1 MAEAVAEAVSPKG
14 KQRSLGKMLL
24 LAMNVLLFLAGAAF
38 FLLTKLGFLS
48 PAVTSEHAPAPHAT
62 KEGATAHTAPEPA
75 TATAPHAPHASGAR
89 HAELVTVHFQPFV
102 VNLSGDN
109 GRRYLRTVIQLQ
121 VKGDKAKEE
130 IEKNLGQMRNRL
142 LFLLSSKTFEDIGS
156 IQGKYQLQEEISK
169 SINEA
174 VGTSVVEKTYFT
186 EFVVQ

>member
-14 KQRSLGKMLL
+14 KQRSLGKVLL
-24 LAMNVLLFLAGAAF
+24 LAMNVALFLAGAAF

-48 PAVTSEHAPAPHAT
+48 PSVTAEHAPAQAT
-62 KEGATAHTAPEPA
+62 KEEP
-75 TATAPHAPHASGAR
+75 APHAGSAR
-89 HAELVTVHFQPFV
+89 PVELVPVPLQPFI

-109 GRRYLRTVIQLQ
+109 GRRYLRVVIQLQ
-121 VKGDKAKEE
+121 VKDHKAKEE
-130 IEKNLGQMRNRL
+130 IEQNLGQMRNRL

-174 VGTSVVEKTYFT
+174 IGAAVVEKTYFT

>member
-1 MAEAVAEAVSPKG
+1 
-14 KQRSLGKMLL
+14 
-24 LAMNVLLFLAGAAF
+24 MNVLLFLAGAAF
-38 FLLTKLGFLS
+38 FLLTKMGFFS
-48 PAVTSEHAPAPHAT
+48 PSVTSEHAPAQT
-62 KEGATAHTAPEPA
+62 VKEEPA
-75 TATAPHAPHASGAR
+75 PPASNAR
-89 HAELVTVHFQPFV
+89 PVELVTVPLQPFV

-109 GRRYLRTVIQLQ
+109 GRRYLRVVIQLQ
-121 VKGDKAKEE
+121 VKGSKAKEE

-174 VGTSVVEKTYFT
+174 VGTAVVEKTYFT

>member
-1 MAEAVAEAVSPKG
+1 MAEAVAEAENPKA
-14 KQRSLGKMLL
+14 KQRSLGKIVL
-24 LAMNVLLFLAGAAF
+24 LAMNGLLFLAGAAF
-38 FLLTKLGFLS
+38 FLLTKFGFLS
-48 PAVTSEHAPAPHAT
+48 PSVTSEHSPTHAT
-62 KEGATAHTAPEPA
+62 KEEPTPPASSAHPVESVA
-75 TATAPHAPHASGAR
+75 
-89 HAELVTVHFQPFV
+89 VHLQPFV

-109 GRRYLRTVIQLQ
+109 GRRYLRVVIQLQ
-121 VKGDKAKEE
+121 MKGSKAKEE
-130 IEKNLGQMRNRL
+130 FEKNLGQMRNRL